1 VVLEDHRIIDRGN
14 WQDIKVKA
22 ASIAKFSSRHH
33 TKDNNAVLSLK
44 LDEISAKL
52 RAKNETEI
60 DIARQTGDPALY
72 GNLPIHIYG
81 CD

>member
-1 VVLEDHRIIDRGN
+1 
-14 WQDIKVKA
+14 
-22 ASIAKFSSRHH
+22 
-33 TKDNNAVLSLK
+33 
-44 LDEISAKL
+44 L